1 MKSKNISTGLSILIV
16 VFVAI
21 CMFTFV
27 SIVLA
32 SAKQSDNHASTL
44 SERQQ
49 NYYTAVSHAEQTI
62 ASSLQTDGEYEKTFI
77 INDDET
83 LLVAY
88 TVTNNTYTI
97 RKWQIINMSEWEPD
111 THINLIR

>member
-1 MKSKNISTGLSILIV
+1 MKTKNISTGLSILIV

-32 SAKQSDNHASTL
+32 TGKQSDNHARTL

-62 ASSLQTDGEYEKTFI
+62 ASSLSKDGNYEKSFV
-77 INDDET
+77 INDDEM
-83 LLVAY
+83 LVVAY
-88 TVTNNTYTI
+88 TVDNNKYAI
-97 RKWQIINMSEWEPD
+97 QKWQVINMSEWNPD
-111 THINLIR
+111 THVNLIK